1 MLKLVSNKRPSKL
14 KTAILPLAFAF
25 VILFAGTCA
34 AQDKEDRSLRVKKI
48 MDIPFGI
55 SETDARTILNKEKDS
70 LEKSGISPEFNLFPN
85 FFIINNY
92 PFKDKPI
99 TVCLYFDYGS
109 AYYTFRVK
117 SEMLPE
123 ASVDTEVYK
132 DADLFNQLF
141 EERFGKPARCFPR
154 PEPSKIDYRYDTRYC
169 EWENQAFEI
178 FTGFSRR
185 EEVFYGYGV
194 VTDKALFEAL
204 KKYEKDNNI
213 EKPPAC
219 SGYYD

>member
-1 MLKLVSNKRPSKL
+1 MFIKKGFNRSMRKTILMLVAALFLFIFSNGATS
-14 KTAILPLAFAF
+14 
-25 VILFAGTCA
+25 A
-34 AQDKEDRSLRVKKI
+34 ADVQDKTLRVKKI
-48 MDIPFGI
+48 MEIPFGI
-55 SETDARTILNKEKDS
+55 SEADARAILNKEKDS
-70 LEKSGISPEFNLFPN
+70 LEKSGISAEFNLFPN
-85 FFIINNY
+85 FFIIDKF

-123 ASVDTEVYK
+123 ASVDPDVYK
-132 DADLFNQLF
+132 DAGLFNQMF
-141 EERFGKPARCFPR
+141 EERFGKPARCFPM

-169 EWENQAFEI
+169 EWENQTYEI

-185 EEVFYGYGV
+185 EDVFYGYGV
-194 VTDKALFEAL
+194 VTDRALFEAL